1 MPLTRWRVHADSYIN
16 SVPINLE
23 SFGEEIKRFYK
34 GDFIA
39 DCVFFVKELKKA
51 KQSMISIKFGK
62 NYHLRILGLNIL
74 GSKK

>member
-1 MPLTRWRVHADSYIN
+1 MTNNPLISVVTASYN
-16 SVPINLE
+16 YAFE

-34 GDFIA
+34 GDFIT
-39 DCVFFVKELKKA
+39 DCVFFGKELKKA